1 MAQLDQVDLLILTM
15 FQSAQKAGKPLPSM
29 QELQQA
35 TFKSVGTIYNRLRD
49 LEEAGYISSPP
60 TPHQPRSRQLTQN
73 GIGILQQEGYGDIW
87 AH

>member
-15 FQSAQKAGKPLPSM
+15 IQDAQNAGKPLPSM
-29 QELQQA
+29 QELQVA

-49 LEEAGYISSPP
+49 LENGGYITAPP
-60 TPHQPRSRQLTQN
+60 TPHQPRSRQLTQF
-73 GIGILQQEGYGDIW
+73 GIGVLWQEGYGNIW